1 MSPTATMCSSEA
13 AVSLGCSLPG
23 TPKEKV
29 EADHRSIYVG
39 NVSGRV
45 LVCGK
50 GQAFPRDGGVVA
62 AEGPAGVSHSWH
74 ATSVSVLVG
83 VPAADTLGRQQTAPS
98 AGPCSHGR
106 GLDGTPGSGPAQP
119 WLLDLSLSRCPG
131 LKPSRGSLLP
141 VWGHPS
147 RGPCGQVDYGGT
159 AEELEAYFNH
169 CGEIQRVTILC
180 DKFSGHPKGSVQ
192 GCGRARVGGSW
203 SWSFTLSPLSPATPT

>member
-1 MSPTATMCSSEA
+1 MLPAHVLDALLPTQLLANGLGKA
-13 AVSLGCSLPG
+13 AGDGPG
-23 TPKEKV
+23 ALASAPVWETWIK
-29 EADHRSIYVG
+29 
-39 NVSGRV
+39 
-45 LVCGK
+45 L
-50 GQAFPRDGGVVA
+50 QA
-62 AEGPAGVSHSWH
+62 
-74 ATSVSVLVG
+74 
-83 VPAADTLGRQQTAPS
+83 
-98 AGPCSHGR
+98 
-106 GLDGTPGSGPAQP
+106 PGSGPAQP

-203 SWSFTLSPLSPATPT
+203 SWAFTLSPLSPATPT